1 MCVCVCVCV
10 GGGGGGGG
18 VEIQKLCDGVSG
30 YMFWG
35 PSRQWCHRQIIG

>member
-1 MCVCVCVCV
+1 MSVCVCVCVC
-10 GGGGGGGG
+10 GRGG

-30 YMFWG
+30 YMFRG